1 MAYKEHP
8 RYALTEWPE
17 YEFHEFPM
25 MVYPGGEDP
34 FKPTYDTERPGRL
47 IHPGVTV
54 ATQEE
59 LDKLLGGGAETVRDG
74 DKVRVKS
81 DDDERAEL
89 LQEAEHLGVTVD
101 KVWST
106 ARIQDAIDTK
116 KASKP
121 AKARAATD
129 VV

>member
-8 RYALTEWPE
+8 RYALTQWPE

-25 MVYPGGEDP
+25 MVYPGAADPRVPEYSEED
-34 FKPTYDTERPGRL
+34 GRKL
-47 IHPGVTV
+47 KFPGVTV
-54 ATQEE
+54 ANQEE
-59 LDKLLGGGAETVRDG
+59 LDKLLGGGAETIRDG

-81 DDDERAEL
+81 EDDERAEL
-89 LQEAEHLGVTVD
+89 LQEAEHLGVSVD

-116 KASKP
+116 KAAAKP
-121 AKARAATD
+121 RKAAAD